1 MQESKKYWFIVNVG
15 SAPVYAKP
23 SFNSACVTEAVH
35 GESCIINSYKENW
48 LEIKCEDGYEGWIN
62 SFYGN
67 KSSEKNNPSYLII
80 YPNEQGN
87 FLNQFPFGSRINKKL
102 PGSVPI
108 DMKLGFEKIISV
120 AENLMGTPYKWGGKT
135 SLGFD
140 CSGFVQSVLKV
151 CGIEVPR
158 DSNQQWD
165 YFHNNKIDIEA
176 SEPGDLHFFGI
187 NDNITHVGF
196 STGGRGLLH
205 AQGCVKVESLDSNNG
220 NFNHGLLDIYLS
232 SHSIKRKFQ

>member
-1 MQESKKYWFIVNVG
+1 MQRSKKYWFIVNVG

-35 GESCIINSYKENW
+35 GESCIINDHKGNW
-48 LEIKCEDGYEGWIN
+48 LKIKCEDGYKGWVN
-62 SFYGN
+62 SFYGA
-67 KSSEKNNPSYLII
+67 KSSEKNKPSYVII
-80 YPNEQGN
+80 YPNENGN
-87 FLNQFPFGSRINKKL
+87 FLNRYPFGSRIDEKL

-108 DMKLGFEKIISV
+108 GTKLGSEKIISV
-120 AENLMGTPYKWGGKT
+120 AENLLETPYKWGGKT

-140 CSGFVQSVLKV
+140 CSGLVQSVLKV

-158 DSNQQWD
+158 DSSQQWN

-187 NDNITHVGF
+187 KNDITHVGF
-196 STGGRGLLH
+196 STGGKGLLH
-205 AQGCVKVESLDSNNG
+205 AQGYVKVESLDPNNG
-220 NFNHGLLDIYLS
+220 DFNQGLLDIYLS